1 MSPMPDRTWS
11 FSMTISSAPSMRTI
25 RGAGAGTPDG
35 RARQLGLTLEERGET
50 LARLFDGALVGRRD
64 VDRNAEVHARLAG
77 VSRFTPRL
85 PVRRELGLE
94 IRDLGR
100 AQADED
106 RQSHLPGQRKGLVA
120 RRRHADRWMGDLIGP
135 RRDDGVLHAIELAL
149 VAERLG
155 RPSAADDLQ
164 RLAEARLALGV
175 RHAVNVVRA
184 HDAAA
189 PDAELEAPFADVIDG
204 GDLFGD
210 AQRMIQR

>member
-1 MSPMPDRTWS
+1 
-11 FSMTISSAPSMRTI
+11 
-25 RGAGAGTPDG
+25 
-35 RARQLGLTLEERGET
+35 
-50 LARLFDGALVGRRD
+50 
-64 VDRNAEVHARLAG
+64 
-77 VSRFTPRL
+77 
-85 PVRRELGLE
+85 
-94 IRDLGR
+94 
-100 AQADED
+100 
-106 RQSHLPGQRKGLVA
+106 
-120 RRRHADRWMGDLIGP
+120 MGNLIGP

-149 VAERLG
+149 VAERLA

-210 AQRMIQR
+210 AQRMIQRQHLHGGADADPARAAGDGAGHLQRGRDHRARGREVDLAEPDAIDAEGVGALGGVEDVAEGRGLRRPLTHLFHEEPDVHGLHCRTAPRTVNVTCRAAAHRAVLTTSAKADNVRPL